1 MKKLFT
7 RIAIFLCIILIW
19 GQCIIFKNIVFPN
32 GISHK
37 NNRTHLNTSNT
48 IRVPGNSSKEVGI
61 KVAEILFPALNTES
75 RPNGLI
81 IYKGDNWKDVLA
93 LMPLVKKYNSP
104 IIPFNENEEDSL
116 LTYINKLKPKGIS
129 SLNNAKVLICGN
141 NINTLKDNLEK
152 RNIKVFNINYK
163 DTNSVLQE
171 VYKNVFLNS
180 NKSYGFI
187 VSDEDPLMTI
197 PVATWMVQNGGVPL
211 YLNSEKKLYTASK
224 NILPNIS
231 KIYVI
236 GKKNN
241 ANNEFIES
249 LKVPVE
255 RIYGY
260 NAENCAI
267 NFAKFYD
274 REEGFGWHSNRSR
287 NDNNHNFILCSKE
300 EPLMALVGSQLAL
313 KGKMGPI
320 LWTDK
325 NYLSSLT
332 ENYLWRMKPNYWM
345 TPTEGPYNN
354 LWIMGN
360 ENILPFSIQSRA
372 DYISEIQDY
381 KTMGNQGVSGLD
393 SISIIFSLIS
403 ILGALWVSL
412 HLYFR
417 MKNLSILTKLMWI
430 LTVLLLGPIGIWFY
444 VISYINSPWIN
455 INGKIIYLRS
465 LWKQTSVATL
475 SSLAFG
481 ASSIIA
487 VNYILTYIGSPLIP
501 FYARYGVYLFGNP
514 MILKMIIAY
523 LIAFLLDLFVFTPTM
538 LIEMKSIKYKDA
550 VKESLLLVFV
560 SITAISVGMMLSIWW
575 LNMSYSSIMIHENN
589 ILWFGFMALSV
600 FIGFLIA
607 YIPNWILV
615 RNGKKM
621 GTL

>member
-19 GQCIIFKNIVFPN
+19 GQCIILKNIVFPN
-32 GISHK
+32 GISHR
-37 NNRTHLNTSNT
+37 NNRTHSNTSNT
-48 IRVPGNSSKEVGI
+48 IRVSGNSSKEVGI
-61 KVAEILFPALNTES
+61 KVTEILFPALNTES
-75 RPNGLI
+75 KPNGLI
-81 IYKGDNWKDVLA
+81 IYKGNNWKDVLA

-104 IIPFNENEEDSL
+104 IIPFNENEEGSL

-129 SLNNAKVLICGN
+129 SLNNAQVLIYGN

-236 GKKNN
+236 GKKDN
-241 ANNEFIES
+241 ANNEFIQS

-267 NFAKFYD
+267 NCAKFYD

-300 EPLMALVGSQLAL
+300 EPLIALVGSQLAL

-455 INGKIIYLRS
+455 MNGKIIYLRS

-514 MILKMIIAY
+514 MILKMIISY

-575 LNMSYSSIMIHENN
+575 LNMSYSSIMLHENN

>member
-19 GQCIIFKNIVFPN
+19 GQCIILKNIVFPN
-32 GISHK
+32 RISHR

-48 IRVPGNSSKEVGI
+48 IRVSGNSSKEVGI
-61 KVAEILFPALNTES
+61 KVTEILFPALNTES
-75 RPNGLI
+75 KPNGLI

-104 IIPFNENEEDSL
+104 IIPFNENEEGSL

-129 SLNNAKVLICGN
+129 SLNNAQVLIYGN

-171 VYKNVFLNS
+171 VYKNVFFNS

-236 GKKNN
+236 GKKDN
-241 ANNEFIES
+241 ANNEFIQS

-267 NFAKFYD
+267 NCAKFYD

-300 EPLMALVGSQLAL
+300 EPLIALVGSQLAL

-320 LWTDK
+320 LWTDN

-455 INGKIIYLRS
+455 MNGKIIYLRS

-501 FYARYGVYLFGNP
+501 FYVRYGVYLFGNP

-575 LNMSYSSIMIHENN
+575 LNMSYSSIMLHENN